1 MDRLF
6 ESSTLEIINK
16 DGVTV
21 RIDNGEMEWCCYS
34 IKGATAVFVADKQC
48 PTTVK
53 TPSLM
58 TDYTSMV
65 QPTRTTTLPASET
78 KNTLAFSSTTS
89 TMTTELKNMT
99 AGTII
104 NNLEGWVI
112 PTVSTLC
119 VLIILLS
126 STSLILFKY
135 QKKRTVKIQQ
145 FQMEQFP
152 LDRRQNDEEISLDD
166 TSDVV
171 FSK

>member
-1 MDRLF
+1 
-6 ESSTLEIINK
+6 
-16 DGVTV
+16 
-21 RIDNGEMEWCCYS
+21 
-34 IKGATAVFVADKQC
+34 
-48 PTTVK
+48 
-53 TPSLM
+53 M
-58 TDYTSMV
+58 TFGHSFF
-65 QPTRTTTLPASET
+65 
-78 KNTLAFSSTTS
+78 FS
-89 TMTTELKNMT
+89 
-99 AGTII
+99 
-104 NNLEGWVI
+104 
-112 PTVSTLC
+112 